1 MTKLQVYA
9 ALEGTSTSAS
19 HACACSLQ
27 VLLLLLLLVPV
38 LSSNE
43 ATRATEGID
52 ATETALLNDVLTA
65 TLKTKQPCK
74 MQTCTPVPLST
85 CANSARASRRIRTPS
100 GAARL
105 DKLMLCRYALT
116 LLTALQLRSAQF
128 QHPHSSCRT
137 TTTTLRTSFVLQ
149 TPPALRPTKLVSP
162 QSTSNSWQ
170 QR

>member
-1 MTKLQVYA
+1 MLGKADTPGDSQPLDFKPNNFRQYFRVRDSLRAHRMTKLQVYA

-65 TLKTKQPCK
+65 TLRTKQPCK

-85 CANSARASRRIRTPS
+85 
-100 GAARL
+100 
-105 DKLMLCRYALT
+105 
-116 LLTALQLRSAQF
+116 
-128 QHPHSSCRT
+128 
-137 TTTTLRTSFVLQ
+137 
-149 TPPALRPTKLVSP
+149 
-162 QSTSNSWQ
+162 
-170 QR
+170 